1 MRLKGETGV
10 FTRAKLHHGKK
21 LPVGRRDAITHRR
34 LFFYVPLAMMIGR
47 VVVVV
52 FFFIGRP
59 D

>member
-1 MRLKGETGV
+1 MTGV

>member
-1 MRLKGETGV
+1 MYS
-10 FTRAKLHHGKK
+10 RAPSSIMEKK